1 MSVKILDIIHHP
13 HPVLRQTAKQIS
25 EKKIRSK
32 DMQKF
37 ITDMEATMLE
47 KDGAGLAAPQVG
59 ISGRLIVIGQ
69 KNKKNLVMINPIITR
84 KSWKKAIDNE
94 GCLSVIDEKGEII
107 YGKVE
112 RHQSISCQYF
122 DAQGKKKKL
131 KADDYL
137 ARVVQH
143 ETDHLDGILFIDRL
157 IN

>member
-1 MSVKILDIIHHP
+1 MSVEILDIIYHP
-13 HPVLRQTAKQIS
+13 SPILRQTAKKIG
-25 EKKIRSK
+25 EKKIRTK
-32 DMQKF
+32 AMQNF
-37 ITDMEATMLE
+37 IANLEATMLE

-59 ISGRLIVIGQ
+59 ISERVIVIAQ

-94 GCLSVIDEKGEII
+94 GCLSVIDDKGEII

-112 RHQSISCQYF
+112 RHKDISCQYF
-122 DAQGKKKKL
+122 DAQGKKKKI

-137 ARVVQH
+137 ARVIQH
-143 ETDHLDGILFIDRL
+143 EIDHLEGVLFIDRL

>member
-1 MSVKILDIIHHP
+1 MSVKIFDIIYHP
-13 HPVLRQTAKQIS
+13 SPVLRQKAKEIS
-25 EKKIRSK
+25 EKKIRTK
-32 DMQKF
+32 AMQKF
-37 ITDMEATMLE
+37 IIDMEATMLE

-59 ISGRLIVIGQ
+59 ISERLIVIAQ

-112 RHQSISCQYF
+112 RHKDISCQYF
-122 DAQGKKKKL
+122 DAQGKKKKI

-137 ARVVQH
+137 ARVIQH
-143 ETDHLDGILFIDRL
+143 EIDHLDGILFIDRL
-157 IN
+157 ID